1 MTITVAVRAG
11 AGIVTGSDLNVG
23 HLARE
28 DAESHAQGRAA
39 GMATFLRFVD
49 EAVDLSTEKQP
60 ELPIKAKSEP
70 VKVVSPAIPGRKDAT
85 VSIRVAKR
93 GEKLADG
100 LSYPPRLLRSDR
112 AAAYLSMSES
122 HFLKLVKDLRL
133 PKGKKLGGII
143 LWDRA
148 RLDNFADNYEGE
160 EDENTVADEWSEMLK
175 GEK

>member
-60 ELPIKAKSEP
+60 ELP
-70 VKVVSPAIPGRKDAT
+70 
-85 VSIRVAKR
+85 KR
-93 GEKLADG
+93 S
-100 LSYPPRLLRSDR
+100 LSRLRSFLLPFR
-112 AAAYLSMSES
+112 AGRTL
-122 HFLKLVKDLRL
+122 LC
-133 PKGKKLGGII
+133 P
-143 LWDRA
+143 
-148 RLDNFADNYEGE
+148 
-160 EDENTVADEWSEMLK
+160 
-175 GEK
+175 

>member
-1 MTITVAVRAG
+1 
-11 AGIVTGSDLNVG
+11 
-23 HLARE
+23 
-28 DAESHAQGRAA
+28 
-39 GMATFLRFVD
+39 
-49 EAVDLSTEKQP
+49 
-60 ELPIKAKSEP
+60 
-70 VKVVSPAIPGRKDAT
+70 